1 MVLSVF
7 IVYVCCFCQIRF
19 CLGLMYLQY
28 SKFCQ
33 GSAEWPPFGQALL
46 TLFTV
51 YSPCK
56 MYFSNLMLYSS

>member
-28 SKFCQ
+28 SKFGQ
-33 GSAEWPPFGQALL
+33 GIAEWPPFGQALL

-56 MYFSNLMLYSS
+56 M